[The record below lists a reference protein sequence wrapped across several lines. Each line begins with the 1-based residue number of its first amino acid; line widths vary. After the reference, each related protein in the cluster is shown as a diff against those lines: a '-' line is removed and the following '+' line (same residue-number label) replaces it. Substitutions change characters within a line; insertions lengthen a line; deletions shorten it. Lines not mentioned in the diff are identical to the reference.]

1 MKPSQSELIKIE
13 LTPIKSKSFFEEN
26 PLSENRQ
33 IVSTATRQGELI
45 LSIVQNEIPIPS
57 DDEVIVKM
65 EAAPINPSDMF
76 PLLAFADYS
85 QSKLMLDDQQQKMV
99 APISEQF
106 LDAIR
111 SRLDQTLPVGNE
123 GAGRVVTAGANA
135 KHLEGKLVSLV
146 SGQCY
151 QQFVKVPAAMCLV
164 HKEDTTAEEAAS
176 SFVNPI
182 TALCF
187 IETLKKEGHKAIVHT
202 AAASNLGQ
210 MLLKLCL
217 QENIDLIC
225 VVRSV
230 EQAQLLRTLG
240 AKYTI
245 NSTDEDFK
253 EQLVEA
259 IAETGATLAF
269 DAIGGGRMAD
279 TLLSSMEQALSRNA
293 SGLNTYGAEQHKQV
307 YIYGRLAR
315 GPITLGQNYGMYW
328 GVGGWLVMP
337 VLKKL
342 GPKRAAEL
350 QARVI
355 NEIKTTF
362 ASHITDEL
370 SCLKQSIQRTSLA
383 TFPKKRERSI

>member
-1 MKPSQSELIKIE
+1 M
-13 LTPIKSKSFFEEN
+13 
-26 PLSENRQ
+26 SENRQ
-33 IVSTATRQGELI
+33 IVSTATRQGKLI
-45 LSIVQNEIPIPS
+45 LSIVQNKIPIPS

-85 QSKLMLDDQQQKMV
+85 QGKLMLDDQQQKMV

-123 GAGRVVTAGANA
+123 GAGRVLTAGANA
-135 KHLEGKLVSLV
+135 KNLEGKLVSLV

-187 IETLKKEGHKAIVHT
+187 IETLKKEGHKAMVHT

-230 EQAQLLRTLG
+230 EQAQLLQTLG
-240 AKYTI
+240 AKYII
-245 NSTDEDFK
+245 NSTDDDFK

-259 IAETGATLAF
+259 MAETGATLAF

-279 TLLSSMEQALSRNA
+279 TLLSSMEHALSRNT
-293 SGLNTYGAEQHKQV
+293 SGLNTYGAEQNKQV

-350 QARVI
+350 QARVV

-370 SCLKQSIQRTSLA
+370 SLLEAIDPAIIARY
-383 TFPKKRERSI
+383 FPKKTGEKYLIKPQQGL

>member
-1 MKPSQSELIKIE
+1 M
-13 LTPIKSKSFFEEN
+13 
-26 PLSENRQ
+26 SENRQ
-33 IVSTATRQGELI
+33 IVSSATHQGELI
-45 LSIVQNEIPIPS
+45 LSIVQNEIPTPN

-76 PLLAFADYS
+76 PMLTFADYS
-85 QSKLMLDDQQQKMV
+85 KGKLMVDDQQQKMV
-99 APISEQF
+99 APISEQY

-111 SRLDQTLPVGNE
+111 SRLDQILPVGNE
-123 GAGRVVTAGANA
+123 GAGRVIAAGTNA
-135 KHLEGKLVSLV
+135 KHLGGKLVSLV

-151 QQFVKVPAAMCLV
+151 QQFVKVPAAMCLA
-164 HKEDTTAEEAAS
+164 HKEDTTAAEAAS

-187 IETLKKEGHKAIVHT
+187 IETLKTEGHKAMVHT

-217 QENIDLIC
+217 QENIELIC
-225 VVRSV
+225 IIRSI
-230 EQAQLLRTLG
+230 EQAELLRTLG
-240 AKYTI
+240 AKYII
-245 NSTDEDFK
+245 NSMDEDFK
-253 EQLVEA
+253 EQLVDA
-259 IAETGATLAF
+259 MTETSATLAF

-279 TLLSSMEQALSRNA
+279 TLLSSMEHALSRNA
-293 SGLNTYGAEQHKQV
+293 SGLNTYGSEQHKQV

-328 GVGGWLVMP
+328 GAGGWLVTP

-350 QARVI
+350 QARVV

-362 ASHITDEL
+362 ASHITGDL
-370 SCLKQSIQRTSLA
+370 SLLEAIDPVHIARYL
-383 TFPKKRERSI
+383 PKKTGEKYLIKPQKGL

>member
-1 MKPSQSELIKIE
+1 M
-13 LTPIKSKSFFEEN
+13 
-26 PLSENRQ
+26 SENRK

-85 QSKLMLDDQQQKMV
+85 QGKLMLDGQQQKMV

-135 KHLEGKLVSLV
+135 KNLEGKLVSLV

-151 QQFVKVPAAMCLV
+151 QQFVRVPAAMCLV

-187 IETLKKEGHKAIVHT
+187 IETLKKR
-202 AAASNLGQ
+202 
-210 MLLKLCL
+210 
-217 QENIDLIC
+217 
-225 VVRSV
+225 RS
-230 EQAQLLRTLG
+230 QSDGTYRCGFQSRPNAL
-240 AKYTI
+240 
-245 NSTDEDFK
+245 
-253 EQLVEA
+253 EA
-259 IAETGATLAF
+259 LPTGK
-269 DAIGGGRMAD
+269 
-279 TLLSSMEQALSRNA
+279 
-293 SGLNTYGAEQHKQV
+293 H
-307 YIYGRLAR
+307 
-315 GPITLGQNYGMYW
+315 
-328 GVGGWLVMP
+328 
-337 VLKKL
+337 
-342 GPKRAAEL
+342 
-350 QARVI
+350 
-355 NEIKTTF
+355 
-362 ASHITDEL
+362 
-370 SCLKQSIQRTSLA
+370 
-383 TFPKKRERSI
+383 

>member
-1 MKPSQSELIKIE
+1 M
-13 LTPIKSKSFFEEN
+13 
-26 PLSENRQ
+26 SENHQ
-33 IVSTATRQGELI
+33 IVSTATQQGELI
-45 LSIVQNEIPIPS
+45 LSIVQNEMPTPS
-57 DDEVIVKM
+57 DDEVVVKI

-85 QSKLMLDDQQQKMV
+85 KGKLMLDDQQQKMV

-123 GAGRVVTAGANA
+123 GAGRVVTTGANA

-164 HKEDTTAEEAAS
+164 HKEDTAAEEAAS

-187 IETLKKEGHKAIVHT
+187 IETLKKEGHKAMVHT

-230 EQAQLLRTLG
+230 EQAQLLQTLG

-279 TLLSSMEQALSRNA
+279 TLLSSMEHALSRNA

-307 YIYGRLAR
+307 YIYGGLDPSPTVLKRAF
-315 GPITLGQNYGMYW
+315 GMSW
-328 GVGGWLVMP
+328 GLGGWLLTPMIG
-337 VLKKL
+337 KIGMEKFQ
-342 GPKRAAEL
+342 GMR
-350 QARVI
+350 QRVAK
-355 NEIKTTF
+355 EIKTTF
-362 ASHITDEL
+362 ASSYAQEISL
-370 SCLKQSIQRTSLA
+370 S
-383 TFPKKRERSI
+383 E

>member
-1 MKPSQSELIKIE
+1 M
-13 LTPIKSKSFFEEN
+13 
-26 PLSENRQ
+26 SENRQ
-33 IVSTATRQGELI
+33 IVSSATHQGELI
-45 LSIVQNEIPIPS
+45 LSIVQNEIPTPN

-76 PLLAFADYS
+76 PMLTFADYS
-85 QSKLMLDDQQQKMV
+85 KGKLMVDDQQQKMV
-99 APISEQF
+99 APISEQY

-111 SRLDQTLPVGNE
+111 SRLDQILPVGNE
-123 GAGRVVTAGANA
+123 GAGRVIAAGANA
-135 KHLEGKLVSLV
+135 KHLGGKLVSLV

-151 QQFVKVPAAMCLV
+151 QQFVKVPAAMCLA
-164 HKEDTTAEEAAS
+164 HKEDTTAAEAAS

-187 IETLKKEGHKAIVHT
+187 IETLKTEGHKAMVHT

-217 QENIDLIC
+217 QENIELIC
-225 VVRSV
+225 IIRSV
-230 EQAQLLRTLG
+230 EQAKLLRTLG
-240 AKYTI
+240 AKYII
-245 NSTDEDFK
+245 NSMDEDFK
-253 EQLVEA
+253 EQLVDA
-259 IAETGATLAF
+259 MTETSATLAF

-279 TLLSSMEQALSRNA
+279 TLLSSMEHALSRNA
-293 SGLNTYGAEQHKQV
+293 SGLNTYGSEQHKQV

-328 GVGGWLVMP
+328 GAGGWLVTP

-342 GPKRAAEL
+342 GLKRAAEL
-350 QARVI
+350 QARVV

-370 SCLKQSIQRTSLA
+370 SLLETIDPANIARY
-383 TFPKKRERSI
+383 FPKKTGEKYLITPQKGL

>member
-1 MKPSQSELIKIE
+1 
-13 LTPIKSKSFFEEN
+13 
-26 PLSENRQ
+26 LSENRQ
-33 IVSTATRQGELI
+33 IVSSATHQGELI
-45 LSIVQNEIPIPS
+45 LSIVQNEIPTPN

-76 PLLAFADYS
+76 PMLTFADYS
-85 QSKLMLDDQQQKMV
+85 KGKLMVDDQQQKMV
-99 APISEQF
+99 APISEQY

-111 SRLDQTLPVGNE
+111 SRLDQILPVGNE
-123 GAGRVVTAGANA
+123 GAGRVIAAGTNA
-135 KHLEGKLVSLV
+135 KHLGGKLVSLV

-151 QQFVKVPAAMCLV
+151 QQFVKVPAAMCLA
-164 HKEDTTAEEAAS
+164 HKEDTTAAEAAS

-187 IETLKKEGHKAIVHT
+187 IETLKTEGHKAMVHT

-217 QENIDLIC
+217 QENIELIC
-225 VVRSV
+225 IIRSV
-230 EQAQLLRTLG
+230 EQAELLRTLG
-240 AKYTI
+240 AKYII
-245 NSTDEDFK
+245 NSMDEDFK
-253 EQLVEA
+253 EQLVDA
-259 IAETGATLAF
+259 MTETSATLAF

-279 TLLSSMEQALSRNA
+279 TLLSSMEHALSRNA
-293 SGLNTYGAEQHKQV
+293 SGLNTYGSEQHKQV

-350 QARVI
+350 QARVV

-370 SCLKQSIQRTSLA
+370 SLLEAIDPANIARY
-383 TFPKKRERSI
+383 FPKKTGEKHLIKPQKGL

>member
-1 MKPSQSELIKIE
+1 
-13 LTPIKSKSFFEEN
+13 
-26 PLSENRQ
+26 
-33 IVSTATRQGELI
+33 
-45 LSIVQNEIPIPS
+45 
-57 DDEVIVKM
+57 M

-85 QSKLMLDDQQQKMV
+85 QGKLMLDGQQQKMV

-135 KHLEGKLVSLV
+135 KNLEGKLVSLV

-187 IETLKKEGHKAIVHT
+187 IETLKKEGHKAMVHT

-240 AKYTI
+240 AKYII
-245 NSTDEDFK
+245 NSTNEGFK

-259 IAETGATLAF
+259 MAETGATLAF

-350 QARVI
+350 QARVV

-362 ASHITDEL
+362 TSHITDEL
-370 SCLKQSIQRTSLA
+370 SLLEAIDPANIARY
-383 TFPKKRERSI
+383 FPKKTGEKYLIKPQQGL